1 MSSKKIEL
9 DHKDMVHD
17 SAIDYYGKRLATASS
32 DSTVKITSIGGASAP
47 SQLLATLTG
56 HYGPVWR
63 VGWAHP
69 KYGSILASCGYD
81 GRVIVWK
88 ESTTGQW
95 SQAHVFGNHKS
106 SVNSIAWAPYEL
118 GLSLACGSS
127 DGTISVMSMRPDGG
141 WDAATIERAHPVG
154 VTAVSWAPAA
164 ALGSMVGSDQLVHK
178 LVSGGFDSV
187 VKVWEFVNGVWKL
200 ESALVSDMHTEC
212 VRDVSWAPVLGL
224 AKSTI
229 ASASQDGK
237 VVIWTKGKGGG
248 DKWEG
253 KVMRDFEAP
262 VWRVSWSL
270 TGDMLSVAAGEG
282 DITLWKGASDG
293 QWESLWTKGS
303 DEPQEQETE
312 QAAAEVA
319 AQ

>member
-32 DSTVKITSIGGASAP
+32 DSTVKITNIGGASAP
-47 SQLLATLTG
+47 SQLVATLTG

-88 ESTTGQW
+88 EAATGQW
-95 SQAHVFGNHKS
+95 SQLHVFDNHKA

-118 GLSLACGSS
+118 GLCLACGSS
-127 DGTISVMSMRPDGG
+127 DGTISVISMRLDTGGG

-178 LVSGGFDSV
+178 LVSGGFDCV
-187 VKVWEFVNGVWKL
+187 VKVWEFVNGGWKL
-200 ESALVSDMHTEC
+200 ESALVSDVHKEC

-237 VVIWTKGKGGG
+237 VVIWTSGKGGG
-248 DKWEG
+248 KWEG
-253 KVMRDFEAP
+253 KLMRDFEAP

-270 TGDMLSVAAGEG
+270 TGNILSVAAGEG
-282 DITLWKGASDG
+282 DITLWKESSDG
-293 QWESLWTKGS
+293 QWESLWTKAS
-303 DEPQEQETE
+303 EEPPQEE
-312 QAAAEVA
+312 QAIEEAM
-319 AQ
+319 Q